1 MTEQRYKSQRDYIA
15 SLIIEYDKAIIKLQK
30 KGRHI
35 EAVEYIQKKKRLEE
49 ALKQTDNVEA
59 AYQMLTSNSSLNA
72 WFSKTMGLSIAMA
85 DLACFY
91 ADLANN
97 FLNSHGLFQS
107 VETKEEMSKIRQGLQ
122 DFRNFYNDLTEKQ
135 MRIQNFNLFDGL
147 EQSITKSF
155 FEDRE
160 MVYYKKYNK

>member
-1 MTEQRYKSQRDYIA
+1 
-15 SLIIEYDKAIIKLQK
+15 
-30 KGRHI
+30 
-35 EAVEYIQKKKRLEE
+35 
-49 ALKQTDNVEA
+49 
-59 AYQMLTSNSSLNA
+59 
-72 WFSKTMGLSIAMA
+72 MGLSIAMA

-107 VETKEEMSKIRQGLQ
+107 VKTKEEMSKIRQGLQ

-160 MVYYKKYNK
+160 MVYYKKYNKWSTFIYYRNKMPKNLWYYQILFFKKTFNKYKERV

>member
-1 MTEQRYKSQRDYIA
+1 
-15 SLIIEYDKAIIKLQK
+15 
-30 KGRHI
+30 
-35 EAVEYIQKKKRLEE
+35 
-49 ALKQTDNVEA
+49 
-59 AYQMLTSNSSLNA
+59 MLTSNSSLNA

>member
-72 WFSKTMGLSIAMA
+72 CFLRQWGFRSLWPTW
-85 DLACFY
+85 LA
-91 ADLANN
+91 
-97 FLNSHGLFQS
+97 SMPIWQ
-107 VETKEEMSKIRQGLQ
+107 
-122 DFRNFYNDLTEKQ
+122 
-135 MRIQNFNLFDGL
+135 
-147 EQSITKSF
+147 ITS
-155 FEDRE
+155 
-160 MVYYKKYNK
+160 

>member
-1 MTEQRYKSQRDYIA
+1 MTEQRYKSQRDYIVG
-15 SLIIEYDKAIIKLQK
+15 LISEYDKAILKLQK
-30 KGRHI
+30 KGRHV

-49 ALKQTDNVEA
+49 ALKQTDNAEA
-59 AYQMLTSNSSLNA
+59 AYKMLISNSSLNA
-72 WFSKTMGLSIAMA
+72 WFSKTIGLSITMA

-91 ADLANN
+91 ADLVNN
-97 FLNSHGLFQS
+97 FLDNHGLFQS
-107 VETKEEMSKIRQGLQ
+107 VETKEKMKCIRQGVQ

-135 MRIQNFNLFDGL
+135 LKIQSFDLFDSL

-160 MVYYKKYNK
+160 MVYYKQHNK

>member
-1 MTEQRYKSQRDYIA
+1 MTEQRYKSQRDYIVG
-15 SLIIEYDKAIIKLQK
+15 LISEYDKAILKLQK
-30 KGRHI
+30 KGRHV

-59 AYQMLTSNSSLNA
+59 AYQMLISNSSLNT
-72 WFSKTMGLSIAMA
+72 WFSKTMGLSIALA

-107 VETKEEMSKIRQGLQ
+107 METKEEMKRIRQGLQ
-122 DFRNFYNDLTEKQ
+122 DFRDFYNDLTEKQ
-135 MRIQNFNLFDGL
+135 MRIQNFCLFDGL

-160 MVYYKKYNK
+160 MVYYNQYNK

>member
-1 MTEQRYKSQRDYIA
+1 M
-15 SLIIEYDKAIIKLQK
+15 
-30 KGRHI
+30 
-35 EAVEYIQKKKRLEE
+35 
-49 ALKQTDNVEA
+49 EA
-59 AYQMLTSNSSLNA
+59 AYQMLTSNSSLNS
-72 WFSKTMGLSIAMA
+72 WFTKTMGLSIAMA

-97 FLNSHGLFQS
+97 FLNSHCLFQS
-107 VETKEEMSKIRQGLQ
+107 VETKDEMKRIRQGIQ

-135 MRIQNFNLFDGL
+135 MRVQNFNLFDSL

-160 MVYYKKYNK
+160 MIYYKQYNR

>member
-15 SLIIEYDKAIIKLQK
+15 SLISEYEKAILKLQK
-30 KGRHI
+30 KGRHV

-72 WFSKTMGLSIAMA
+72 WFSKPMGLSIAMA

>member
-1 MTEQRYKSQRDYIA
+1 MSEQSHKSQRDYIV
-15 SLIIEYDKAIIKLQK
+15 SLISEYDKAILKFQK
-30 KGRHI
+30 KGRHVEAI
-35 EAVEYIQKKKRLEE
+35 EFIQKKKRLED
-49 ALKQTDNVEA
+49 ALRQTDKVEA
-59 AYQMLTSNSSLNA
+59 AYQMLTSNSSLNS
-72 WFSKTMGLSIAMA
+72 WFTKTMGLSIALA

-97 FLNSHGLFQS
+97 FLDSHGLFQS
-107 VETKEEMSKIRQGLQ
+107 VETKEEMKRIRQGIQ

-147 EQSITKSF
+147 EKSITKSF

-160 MVYYKKYNK
+160 MVHYNQYNK

>member
-1 MTEQRYKSQRDYIA
+1 
-15 SLIIEYDKAIIKLQK
+15 
-30 KGRHI
+30 
-35 EAVEYIQKKKRLEE
+35 
-49 ALKQTDNVEA
+49 
-59 AYQMLTSNSSLNA
+59 
-72 WFSKTMGLSIAMA
+72 
-85 DLACFY
+85 
-91 ADLANN
+91 
-97 FLNSHGLFQS
+97 
-107 VETKEEMSKIRQGLQ
+107 MSKIRQGLQ